1 MRETSR
7 HRLILN
13 VAVNFIVTRTVFM
26 VVLALFWAILDPFW
40 AAAPK
45 GPMTY
50 AFTQEK
56 ILLLLLLRPPP
67 LRPKF
72 KPRGPNSSFE
82 AQILASR
89 PKF

>member
-1 MRETSR
+1 MIEAKY
-7 HRLILN
+7 LYC
-13 VAVNFIVTRTVFM
+13 
-26 VVLALFWAILDPFW
+26 FW

-56 ILLLLLLRPPP
+56 ILLLLLLLLLLRPP
-67 LRPKF
+67 
-72 KPRGPNSSFE
+72 PRGPNSSLE
-82 AQILASR
+82 AQILALR